1 MPHEYVLL
9 TPRVIGLREVA
20 HAVAA
25 TEPTLAYR
33 MDAGGMQ
40 IVLVDGDATVLTIV
54 HPVPARPAEVRRL
67 LGDDAPSDAE
77 PRWWIDLVAP
87 WEAEE
92 RAARVVA
99 ALTAVS
105 GGTARDLAPGGR
117 G

>member
-9 TPRVIGLREVA
+9 TPRMIGLREVA

-25 TEPTLAYR
+25 TEPALTYR

-54 HPVPARPAEVRRL
+54 HPVPTRPAEVRRL
-67 LGDDAPSDAE
+67 LSADDPADAE
-77 PRWWIDLVAP
+77 RWWIDVVAP
-87 WEAEE
+87 WESDQ
-92 RAARVVA
+92 RAARVIA
-99 ALTAVS
+99 ALAAIS
-105 GGTARDLAPGGR
+105 GGVAHDLAPDGR

>member
-25 TEPTLAYR
+25 TEPTLTYR

-54 HPVPARPAEVRRL
+54 HPVPARPVEVRRL
-67 LGDDAPSDAE
+67 LGDNAPADAE
-77 PRWWIDLVAP
+77 RWWIDVVAP
-87 WEAEE
+87 WESDQ
-92 RAARVVA
+92 RAARVIA
-99 ALTAVS
+99 ALAAIS
-105 GGTARDLAPGGR
+105 GGVAHDLAPDGR

>member
-25 TEPTLAYR
+25 TEPTLTYR

-40 IVLVDGDATVLTIV
+40 IVLLDGDATVLTIV
-54 HPVPARPAEVRRL
+54 HPVPARQVEVRRL
-67 LGDDAPSDAE
+67 LGDDAPAAAE
-77 PRWWIDLVAP
+77 PRWWVDLVTP
-87 WEAEE
+87 WESEL
-92 RAARVVA
+92 RASRVIA
-99 ALTAVS
+99 ALAAVS
-105 GGTARDLAPGGR
+105 GGIAHDLAPDGR

>member
-25 TEPTLAYR
+25 TEPTLTYR

-40 IVLVDGDATVLTIV
+40 IVLLDGDATVLTIV
-54 HPVPARPAEVRRL
+54 HPVPARQVEVRRL
-67 LGDDAPSDAE
+67 LGDDAPAAVE
-77 PRWWIDLVAP
+77 RWWIDLVAP
-87 WEAEE
+87 WESEQ
-92 RAARVVA
+92 RAARVIA
-99 ALTAVS
+99 ALAAVS
-105 GGTARDLAPGGR
+105 GGVAHDLAPDGR

>member
-9 TPRVIGLREVA
+9 TPRMIGLREVA

-25 TEPTLAYR
+25 AEPALTYR

-40 IVLVDGDATVLTIV
+40 IVLVDGDVTVLTVV

-67 LGDDAPSDAE
+67 LGEDDAADAE
-77 PRWWIDLVAP
+77 RWWIDVVAP
-87 WEAEE
+87 WGSEQ
-92 RAARVVA
+92 RAARVIA
-99 ALTAVS
+99 ALAAIS
-105 GGTARDLAPGGR
+105 GGVAHDLAPDGR

>member
-9 TPRVIGLREVA
+9 TPRMIGLREVA

-25 TEPTLAYR
+25 TEPALTYR

-54 HPVPARPAEVRRL
+54 HPIPARSAEVRRL
-67 LGDDAPSDAE
+67 LGDDVPADAE
-77 PRWWIDLVAP
+77 RWWIDIVAP
-87 WEAEE
+87 WETEL
-92 RAARVVA
+92 RAARVIA
-99 ALTAVS
+99 ALAGVS
-105 GGTARDLAPGGR
+105 GGIAHDLAPDGR